1 MAKNIFDR
9 ARKLWPDVGSVDTGL
24 LEQMIAEDFEESG
37 NGEYVG
43 LTGRISIESRL
54 EYDDEPGGDRMD
66 FLSCGLSVMARVYGN
81 DGNTR
86 NYKMGIPSMFFIFR
100 HEPFTHEEAS
110 DFITEMRR
118 NELWEDRFKGLII
131 ERCVRYMKL
140 NNNPAIDDATRLF
153 VEML

>member
-9 ARKLWPDVGSVDTGL
+9 ARQLWPDVGSVDKAL
-24 LEQMIAEDFEESG
+24 LEQMIAEDFEESV
-37 NGEYVG
+37 NGHYVG

-66 FLSCGLSVMARVYGN
+66 FLSHGLSAMARVYGS

-86 NYKMGIPSMFFIFR
+86 NYTVGIPSMFFIFR
-100 HEPFTHEEAS
+100 HEPFTQEEAT

-118 NELWEDRFKGLII
+118 NYLWEERFKGMII
-131 ERCVRYMKL
+131 DRCIKYMKL
-140 NNNPAIDDATRLF
+140 NKNPAIDDATRLF